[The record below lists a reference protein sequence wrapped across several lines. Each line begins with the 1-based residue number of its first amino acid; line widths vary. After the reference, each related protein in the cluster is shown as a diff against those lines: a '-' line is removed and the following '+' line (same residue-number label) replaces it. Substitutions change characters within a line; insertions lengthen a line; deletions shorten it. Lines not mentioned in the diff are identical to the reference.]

1 MQNCSKGVFLSSSH
15 DLAEAY
21 GASIDAA
28 AEHRMSISNP
38 SEICE
43 KADVEFALCWQPELR
58 AFDLYP
64 NLKFVMAVGAGVDAL
79 LKHPGLPKHVQ
90 ICRVRDPE
98 QGQQMAAFAV
108 HEILHVQ
115 RDFDT
120 LSDQARNQVWSEI
133 PLQSPSDVNVTILG
147 SGSMGRCVA
156 EACVAFGFNVCVAVR
171 TPPADP
177 LSGLRYQHGPQSI
190 QAAMTDADF
199 VVNVL
204 PLTKDTADILN
215 MRTLSQMR
223 RGSWLVQIGR
233 GEHLVEEDLMTLIES
248 GHLRGASL
256 DVFRKEPLPV
266 GHSYWDHPSLRI
278 TPHIAS
284 SASAKAIASQLRQT
298 VLEMQ
303 AGLPLSLAVDRAAG
317 Y

>member
-1 MQNCSKGVFLSSSH
+1 M
-15 DLAEAY
+15 A
-21 GASIDAA
+21 
-28 AEHRMSISNP
+28 ISNP
-38 SEICE
+38 SEIYD
-43 KADVEFALCWQPELR
+43 KADVEFALCWRPDLA
-58 AFDLYP
+58 AFDPYP
-64 NLKFVMAVGAGVDAL
+64 NLKFIMAVGAGVDAL
-79 LKHPGLPKHVQ
+79 LEHPGLPKHVQ

-120 LSDQARNQVWSEI
+120 LSDQTRNQIWSEI
-133 PLQSPSDVNVTILG
+133 PLHSPSDVNVAVLG
-147 SGSMGRCVA
+147 SGSMGRFVA

-171 TPPADP
+171 RPPTDP
-177 LSGLRYQHGPQSI
+177 LTGVRYEHGPQSI
-190 QAAMTDADF
+190 NAAMTDANF

-204 PLTKDTADILN
+204 PLTKETTDILN
-215 MRTLSQMR
+215 KSTLSQMR
-223 RGSWLVQIGR
+223 RGGWLVQIGR
-233 GEHLVEEDLMTLIES
+233 GEHLVEDDLMALIEA

-256 DVFRKEPLPV
+256 DVFRHEPLPV
-266 GHSYWDHPSLRI
+266 GHPYWDHPALRI

-284 SASAKAIASQLRQT
+284 SASAKAVASQLSQT